1 MLVAALMLPALGLHS
16 ALADERQTATWAT
29 EQQAQGEALF
39 RAQDFVGAEAAHR
52 AALEVR
58 TRQADPMGW
67 AESTASAGAAQSFR
81 GIRTRDAVALQG
93 AITDYPSALEVY
105 SRNETP
111 AEWSRTQNNLATAYV
126 WLAQVRGDGSVEQL
140 EAAEAAF
147 RNVLLVTTPETA
159 PADAGVVLYNIGTVQ
174 ERIGDRLSGDAQR
187 AKYRAAS
194 QTYASALDTLRR
206 GGSFD
211 YASNVERRVSPF
223 MNRVAAMD

>member
-1 MLVAALMLPALGLHS
+1 MRRLLVAALMWSALGLHS
-16 ALADERQTATWAT
+16 ALADEPQTATWAT

-39 RAQDFVGAEAAHR
+39 RAQDLVGAEAAHR

-58 TRQADPMGW
+58 TRQAHPMGW

-93 AITDYPSALEVY
+93 AITDYQSALEVY

-147 RNVLLVTTPETA
+147 RNVLL
-159 PADAGVVLYNIGTVQ
+159 
-174 ERIGDRLSGDAQR
+174 
-187 AKYRAAS
+187 
-194 QTYASALDTLRR
+194 RR